1 MILRGTRR
9 RRRRTLL
16 TISGVSLAAALYM
29 ILVASAAGFLAQF
42 RGLAGVFASQIVV
55 QQESAT
61 SPWSSLLSSEQVAAV
76 SRVKGVGAIS
86 RVALGKT
93 RLPESSYFLVF
104 GLDPGETI
112 MSRLP
117 PIDGRSVGG
126 GPDEIMLGER
136 AAARLGVEVGQRIDV
151 RRRALSIVGVYR
163 SGNAILDSGAVIELR
178 TVQDLFNLRDMV
190 HLLFLLVEDQHD
202 RERILASAAQDL
214 PGMEAAT
221 AESWVDIYGQMSV
234 VEHFARFLALVALL
248 VAAMGVANSMHV
260 NVSEQYRELAIL
272 RALGWS
278 RWRVARLVLIEGLL
292 LAGVGG
298 LAAMPIAAGILHVI
312 TDVRFEPFNSSG
324 LVPFTLGLAPALEG
338 WVVAVVAGMAGTIT
352 PLIRVL
358 TIETGPVLREY

>member
-29 ILVASAAGFLAQF
+29 ILVASADGFLAQF
-42 RGLAGVFASQIVV
+42 RGLVAVFASQIVV

-76 SRVKGVGAIS
+76 SRVEGIGAIS
-86 RVALGKT
+86 RIALGKT
-93 RLPESSYFLVF
+93 RLRETSYFLVF

-112 MSRLP
+112 LGRLP
-117 PIDGRSVGG
+117 LVQGRSVGG

-151 RRRALSIVGVYR
+151 RRRVLSIVGVYR
-163 SGNAILDSGAVIELR
+163 SGNAILDSGAVIELQ
-178 TVQDLFNLRDMV
+178 TVQELFNLRDRV

-202 RERILASAAQDL
+202 RERILESAVRDL
-214 PGMEAAT
+214 PRMEAAT

-234 VEHFARFLALVALL
+234 VEYFARFLALVALL

-272 RALGWS
+272 KALGWS
-278 RWRVARLVLIEGLL
+278 RWRIARLVLIEGLL

-298 LAAMPIAAGILHVI
+298 LAAMPLAAGILHVI

-324 LVPFTLGLAPALEG
+324 LVPFTLGMVTAIEG
-338 WVVAVVAGMAGTIT
+338 WVVAVLAGMAGTIT

-358 TIETGPVLREY
+358 RIETGRVLREY